1 MNERKRY
8 LRLREIKKHHA
19 RLREREIPSLAIFNL
34 DLIGRKVSVDGY
46 FEHAELQCVE
56 EYVLPKLCQRDIC
69 LDIGANIG
77 NHSVFFAPFFE
88 EVIAF
93 EPNPRTAKVLEANA
107 MLRANITPVNI
118 GLSDRTAVL
127 TASFSTQNVGAASI
141 STRTDDDNSVE
152 FRVDRLDNL
161 LPADQQTRV
170 SMIKIDVESHEPE
183 ALRGAR
189 GVLDASSP
197 VILMEAL
204 KTDIVNGTTE
214 AKKLLVEY
222 GYTHFYEIAPKT
234 PFPNINPTLLKAINS
249 LAVFVTGSK
258 LFGKLE
264 AKAVAGDLPKHG
276 CKLLVASKETIP
288 FQR

>member
-1 MNERKRY
+1 MNERSRY

-19 RLREREIPSLAIFNL
+19 GLRKRAIPSLAIFNL
-34 DLIGRKVSVDGY
+34 DLIGRKVVVDGY

-56 EYVLPKLCQRDIC
+56 EYVLPKLRRRDIC

-107 MLRANITPVNI
+107 MLRANITPVNM

-127 TASFSTQNVGAASI
+127 DASYSTQNVGAASI
-141 STRTDDDNSVE
+141 STRADDDNAVA
-152 FRVDRLDNL
+152 FGVDRLDNL
-161 LPADQQTRV
+161 LPADQHGRV

-189 GVLDASSP
+189 GILDASSP
-197 VILMEAL
+197 VVLMEAL
-204 KTDIVNGTTE
+204 SMISST
-214 AKKLLVEY
+214 AR
-222 GYTHFYEIAPKT
+222 PKQKN
-234 PFPNINPTLLKAINS
+234 FWSNMAIRIS
-249 LAVFVTGSK
+249 TKSR
-258 LFGKLE
+258 
-264 AKAVAGDLPKHG
+264 PKH
-276 CKLLVASKETIP
+276 P
-288 FQR
+288 FRP